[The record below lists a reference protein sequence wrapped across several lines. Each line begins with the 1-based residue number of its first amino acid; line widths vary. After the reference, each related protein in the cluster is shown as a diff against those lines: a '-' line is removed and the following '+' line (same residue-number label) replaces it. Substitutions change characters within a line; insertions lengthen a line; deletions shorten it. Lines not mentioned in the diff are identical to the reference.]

1 MPSFDLWIVCLFL
14 SMATFL
20 HLGNASA
27 LTWVQAGPLY
37 RTAGSHLSI
46 SCNVSGFAVVTSRME
61 FEFRVAKPT
70 NPSFVLNVISTADPD
85 FGYAQYRTRGPGVA
99 LTHMLPNSVLFEI
112 KSLQK
117 DDEGEYEC
125 TVINPKHTD
134 YDGIYSVKT
143 TVKVID
149 DSLSVSSDVLASLNY
164 NQGELLALT
173 CQAFSS
179 TKQHTHLSVG
189 WYLQK
194 EGDAESRLIL
204 SLDRDFTLRPGPEFL
219 GRYQSDQVRLDK
231 AGDTLY
237 RLTIARLEP
246 SDVGRIYCQAQ
257 EWIEDPDLSWFSL
270 TQKTAT
276 KTMLNVKSKES
287 APDKVS
293 LVVKLSARQISLQE
307 GEELLLT
314 CSVDTHEPEERS
326 FTVAWLRQGAEL
338 AKMGPTGV
346 LSVTS
351 ENSRRETLG
360 ELRATR
366 IRDGDHRLIL
376 QYVSAEDQGEYMCR
390 VWPQES
396 GQHGIPVQGQ
406 DSNSLQVSVSA
417 PASEMLLEMQ
427 QSVHLNEGDKLKL
440 ACKVQGYKGQLSVTW
455 QRKVQQMSTFSNIIS
470 LSQEGVV
477 EETADDVATRI
488 SASRPSKDVFVLEID
503 EITVADSGMY
513 QCMVSAWNTRSKS
526 SRFVTTA
533 ITVAPTE
540 LLVEVNLISR
550 NSVVTIG
557 DNVELICRI
566 KGPHFGI
573 TLTWSLKRASSPVET
588 ILTMSSNG
596 AVSWSGEQQ
605 RYHLRVSN
613 APNERIYYL
622 IINGASYKEMGSY
635 QCQVSIFQKSIY
647 KMLLPSN
654 QLMVLVQR
662 PVSDLILTPT
672 PDLTGNIN
680 GDISIQCS
688 VVSSRSGS
696 SHFAVTWFLQQE
708 TQNVTILKWDRDSS
722 VTKDNGQRFS
732 MQQTKGPNFQL
743 TIRDSQTS
751 DGGFYVCEVVEWLK
765 DPHGEWYPLQA
776 VAGRIQLTLI
786 QPGDS
791 LHLDRKE
798 QQVIAKEG
806 DKVQLKC
813 DLISDASSKTCFYTV
828 TWFYSRLGSFPIN
841 AQLLELNHL
850 GLLRYSDR
858 KDLQGMQGRIRL
870 SRPNRSSFGLE
881 IQSVHQV
888 DSGKYRCRVEQYQL
902 STGGKMERTGSADG
916 NSIAVSVNSP
926 DIKLSL
932 VKQELELNVSTS
944 QEFTIH
950 CDITQQSSL
959 ESKFQVT
966 WFWKEKPESQQRAI
980 FTFYP
985 NSTLR
990 SYSNSTLRHIW
1001 FASTERL
1008 RFAHALPNQFSLTVF
1023 KPSLSHSGF
1032 YFCEVEEWL
1041 PSLADGWRKAA
1052 VETSGFSNISVYS
1065 QGKSESRSDCPL
1077 ATWIG
1082 LLVAVVV
1089 LVLCLCLLLLLVL
1102 RLKKR
1107 QAKTSRDKQEQS
1119 LWTEHFQL
1127 DTEGNK

>member
-1 MPSFDLWIVCLFL
+1 MSSFDIWIVYLFL
-14 SMATFL
+14 SMAPFL

-46 SCNVSGFAVVTSRME
+46 SCNVSGFTVVTSRME
-61 FEFRVAKPT
+61 FEFRVTKPT

-85 FGYAQYRTRGPGVA
+85 FGYAQYRTRGPDVT
-99 LTHMLPNSVLFEI
+99 LTHMSPNSVLFEI

-134 YDGIYSVKT
+134 YVGIYSVKT

-149 DSLSVSSDVLASLNY
+149 DSLSVSSDVSASLNY

-173 CQAFSS
+173 CQAFSN

-194 EGDAESRLIL
+194 EGDTKSQLIL
-204 SLDRDFTLRPGPEFL
+204 SLDRDFTLRPGSEFL
-219 GRYQSDQVRLDK
+219 GRYQADQVRLDK
-231 AGDTLY
+231 AGDDLY

-246 SDVGRIYCQAQ
+246 SDVGQIYCQAQ

-276 KTMLNVKSKES
+276 KTMLNVKNKES

-293 LVVKLSARQISLQE
+293 LVVRLSARQISLQE

-314 CSVDTHEPEERS
+314 CSVDTHEPEEKS

-396 GQHGIPVQGQ
+396 GQHGIPLQGQ
-406 DSNSLQVSVSA
+406 DSNSLKVSVSA

-427 QSVHLNEGDKLKL
+427 KSMHLNEGDKLKL
-440 ACKVQGYKGQLSVTW
+440 ACKVREYKGQLSVTW
-455 QRKVQQMSTFSNIIS
+455 QRKVEKMSTFSNIIG
-470 LSQEGVV
+470 LSQEGIVG
-477 EETADDVATRI
+477 ETAEDVGTRI

-503 EITVADSGMY
+503 DITVADSGMY
-513 QCMVSAWNTRSKS
+513 QCMVSAWNTQSKS

-533 ITVAPTE
+533 IIIAPAE
-540 LLVEVNLISR
+540 SLVKVNLMSR
-550 NSVVTIG
+550 NSLVTIG
-557 DNVELICRI
+557 NNVELMCRI

-573 TLTWSLKRASSPVET
+573 TVTWSLKRSSSPVET

-613 APNERIYYL
+613 APNESIYYL

-635 QCQVSIFQKSIY
+635 QCQVSVFQKSIY
-647 KMLLPSN
+647 KMLPPSN
-654 QLMVLVQR
+654 QLMVMVQR
-662 PVSDLILTPT
+662 PVSDLILTLT
-672 PDLTGNIN
+672 PELTRNIN
-680 GDISIQCS
+680 SDISIQCS

-696 SHFAVTWFLQQE
+696 SRFAVTWFLQQQ
-708 TQNVTILKWDRDSS
+708 TQNLTIFKWDRDSS
-722 VTKDNGQRFS
+722 VTVDNGQRFS
-732 MQQTKGPNFQL
+732 MQKTKGPNFQL

-751 DGGFYVCEVVEWLK
+751 DGGFYICEVVEWLK

-786 QPGDS
+786 
-791 LHLDRKE
+791 E
-798 QQVIAKEG
+798 
-806 DKVQLKC
+806 
-813 DLISDASSKTCFYTV
+813 
-828 TWFYSRLGSFPIN
+828 
-841 AQLLELNHL
+841 
-850 GLLRYSDR
+850 
-858 KDLQGMQGRIRL
+858 
-870 SRPNRSSFGLE
+870 
-881 IQSVHQV
+881 
-888 DSGKYRCRVEQYQL
+888 
-902 STGGKMERTGSADG
+902 
-916 NSIAVSVNSP
+916 P

-966 WFWKEKPESQQRAI
+966 WFWQEKPESQQRPI
-980 FTFYP
+980 FTSYP

-990 SYSNSTLRHIW
+990 HFW

-1008 RFAHALPNQFSLTVF
+1008 RFAHALLNQFSLTVF
-1023 KPSLSHSGF
+1023 RPTVSHSGF

-1041 PSLADGWRKAA
+1041 PSRADGWRKAA
-1052 VETSGFSNISVYS
+1052 VQTSGFSNISVYS
-1065 QGKSESRSDCPL
+1065 QGKSESHSDCPS
-1077 ATWIG
+1077 AMWIG
-1082 LLVAVVV
+1082 LLVAVAL
-1089 LVLCLCLLLLLVL
+1089 LVLCLGVLLPLVL
-1102 RLKKR
+1102 KLKKR
-1107 QAKTSRDKQEQS
+1107 QAKMSRDKQEPS
-1119 LWTEHFQL
+1119 LWTDCLQL
-1127 DTEGNK
+1127 DDQLTVNQ